1 MAELN
6 FGFSYFI
13 FLYGHNVSVEDDE
26 ISVFAY
32 FNAAFTTF
40 KEAAFGYPNRD
51 GTQGLLACEGVLHLE
66 TFGGRAVQMLAGDG
80 GIESVN
86 RADVLDGEVGAVDDP
101 AVLLQQLLVGVGVLD
116 ALAKT
121 LVGPVHIGSAMRG
134 LDGRDDGKLAKT
146 LEIRVA
152 YRLRVLNAPAE
163 VVIAFEVFGKDVQDM
178 MNSAVADG
186 VATHLITSVVGLL
199 ANVAVEVVAFQN

>member
-1 MAELN
+1 MLFN
-6 FGFSYFI
+6 QLGMGVVFGSIYVTKFNLRFRNSPLFYRHYI
-13 FLYGHNVSVEDDE
+13 AVKYHE
-26 ISVFAY
+26 ISVFSCFY
-32 FNAAFTTF
+32 AAFSGFEET
-40 KEAAFGYPNRD
+40 AFGHPNRD
-51 GTQGLLACEGVLHLE
+51 GTQGLLAGEGVLHLE

-134 LDGRDDGKLAKT
+134 LDGGDDGKFAKT
-146 LEIRVA
+146 LEISVA
-152 YRLRVLNAPAE
+152 YRLRVFDAP
-163 VVIAFEVFGKDVQDM
+163 
-178 MNSAVADG
+178 
-186 VATHLITSVVGLL
+186 T
-199 ANVAVEVVAFQN
+199 